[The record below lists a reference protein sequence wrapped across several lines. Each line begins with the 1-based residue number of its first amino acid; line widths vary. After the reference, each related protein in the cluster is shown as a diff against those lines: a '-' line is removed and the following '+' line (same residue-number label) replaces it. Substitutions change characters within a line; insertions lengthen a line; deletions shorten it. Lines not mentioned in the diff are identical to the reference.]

1 MVTRR
6 NLNAVKTDD
15 MASDGNNLR
24 EEEDICTQRVNISGD
39 HSYNSKGPRTR
50 AESDAFPRAFFPSP
64 GALPS
69 PHPCSPRAC
78 SLLTAAGPVSG
89 EGKRERK
96 RAALRTCARP
106 FRSEP
111 QPHDPLTVDAVPCQI
126 LPAPILKKKTIF
138 QQTLLQCLLTGQE
151 LKALS
156 AWRGLLIHCSS
167 QQRTGFIQICMLS
180 TNIYQ
185 YRQKQ

>member
-69 PHPCSPRAC
+69 PGTLVRAPSSPLPDRFPERENA
-78 SLLTAAGPVSG
+78 SGNAPLSARVRGPSEVNHS
-89 EGKRERK
+89 
-96 RAALRTCARP
+96 RT
-106 FRSEP
+106 
-111 QPHDPLTVDAVPCQI
+111 I
-126 LPAPILKKKTIF
+126 
-138 QQTLLQCLLTGQE
+138 LLQLTLFPAKFYRLL
-151 LKALS
+151 
-156 AWRGLLIHCSS
+156 
-167 QQRTGFIQICMLS
+167 F
-180 TNIYQ
+180 
-185 YRQKQ
+185 